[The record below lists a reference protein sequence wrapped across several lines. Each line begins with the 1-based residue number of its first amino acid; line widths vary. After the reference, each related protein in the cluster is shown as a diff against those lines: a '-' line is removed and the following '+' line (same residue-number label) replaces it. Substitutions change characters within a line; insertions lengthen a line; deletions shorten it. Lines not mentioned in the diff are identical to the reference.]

1 MFRTD
6 ILALPIVPDP
16 AQTIN
21 NSKCFVTMP
30 GVIDATPEGCEHFDD
45 ASDVPEDIVKF
56 VPNPISIQ
64 AASTNEIID
73 IGNSDILSSPN
84 MTRTSG

>member
-1 MFRTD
+1 MFTRQQVTTVFQFQVRVSEDVFRTD

-16 AQTIN
+16 QTIN
-21 NSKCFVTMP
+21 SSKCFVTMP

-56 VPNPISIQ
+56 VPNPISI
-64 AASTNEIID
+64 
-73 IGNSDILSSPN
+73 
-84 MTRTSG
+84 